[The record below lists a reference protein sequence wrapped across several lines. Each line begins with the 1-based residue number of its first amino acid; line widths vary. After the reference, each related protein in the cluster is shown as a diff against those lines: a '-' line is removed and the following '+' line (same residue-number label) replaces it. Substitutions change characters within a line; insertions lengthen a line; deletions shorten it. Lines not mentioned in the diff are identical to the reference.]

1 MTNPAQTPEQT
12 PSRPGASSRGHLA
25 VVDPAGGDPGSP
37 TPSERHDVYITAL
50 RRGRLPHGQ
59 VTRWAKAWGLVP
71 STVSEELA
79 AARAALDA
87 SREAPAAKVLAHEL
101 VIQAAE
107 LADNVRR
114 LAAQAIKAAGEGG
127 ETGLR
132 KAKGYEAGAK
142 ILATAATLKLKAAG
156 ELRQL
161 HGLKPAEGSTSY
173 SAPPPALTDAVL
185 RGGS

>member
-1 MTNPAQTPEQT
+1 MTNPVQTPEPS
-12 PSRPGASSRGHLA
+12 PSRASASSRGHLA

-37 TPSERHDVYITAL
+37 TPSERQEVYIAAL
-50 RRGRLPHGQ
+50 RRGNLPRGQ
-59 VTRWAKAWGLVP
+59 VTRWARAWGLVP

-79 AARAALDA
+79 TARAALDA

-114 LAAQAIKAAGEGG
+114 LAAQAIKSANEGG
-127 ETGLR
+127 EVGVR
-132 KAKGYEAGAK
+132 KAKGYETGAK
-142 ILATAATLKLKAAG
+142 ILATAATLKLKVAG

-161 HGLKPAEGSTSY
+161 HGLKPPDGSVPPA
-173 SAPPPALTDAVL
+173 APPPALTDAAL
-185 RGGS
+185 RGGY

>member
-1 MTNPAQTPEQT
+1 MTNPVQTPEPA
-12 PSRPGASSRGHLA
+12 PSRPNASSRGHLA
-25 VVDPAGGDPGSP
+25 VVDPVGGEPGSP
-37 TPSERHDVYITAL
+37 TPSERQEVYIAAL

-59 VTRWAKAWGLVP
+59 VTRWARAWGLVP

-101 VIQAAE
+101 VTQAAE

-114 LAAQAIKAAGEGG
+114 LAAQAIKSANEGG
-127 ETGLR
+127 EAGLR
-132 KAKGYEAGAK
+132 KAKGYETGAK
-142 ILATAATLKLKAAG
+142 ILASAASLKLKAAG

-161 HGLKPAEGSTSY
+161 HGLRPTEGY
-173 SAPPPALTDAVL
+173 SPPVPFVGLTDEAL
-185 RGGS
+185 R